1 MIPNLS
7 DYTLWLIPSKP
18 GAAQLRKRIA
28 SLARYY
34 RTPVFVPHVTL
45 ASCNMP
51 VADILTHVRET
62 AKRVAPFVL
71 RCTALAHSGRY
82 FRCVYARVTAAPPL
96 PALHRDICLRL
107 RTRNT
112 PYEPHISL
120 VYGNLTREQ
129 REECIRRIRMCEG
142 RNTAGFLNTPI
153 KTNTIA
159 VVKLARHPK
168 DWQTIAKVTLTGS
181 H

>member
-1 MIPNLS
+1 MIPNLF
-7 DYTLWLIPSKP
+7 DYTLWLTSSRPDD
-18 GAAQLRKRIA
+18 AQLRKRIA
-28 SLARYY
+28 SLAQYY

-71 RCTALAHSGRY
+71 RCSALAHSERY
-82 FRCVYARVTAAPPL
+82 FRCVYARVTTTPSL
-96 PALHRDICLRL
+96 SALHRDICMRIC
-107 RTRNT
+107 TRNT

-120 VYGNLTREQ
+120 VYGNLNRGQ
-129 REECIRRIRMCEG
+129 REECIRRIRMCEE
-142 RNTAGFLNTPI
+142 RNTAGFLNMPI
-153 KTNTIA
+153 KINTIA

-168 DWQTIAKVTLTGS
+168 DWQTIAKVTLTGA